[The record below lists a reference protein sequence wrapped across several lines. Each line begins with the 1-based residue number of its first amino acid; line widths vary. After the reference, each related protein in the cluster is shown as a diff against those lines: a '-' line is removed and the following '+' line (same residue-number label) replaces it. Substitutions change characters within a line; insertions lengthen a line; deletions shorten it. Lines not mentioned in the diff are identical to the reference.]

1 MDTAFQ
7 LPIRHL
13 QLVSLQARLP
23 QSQTTHGHIHTHTA
37 LEKPLLPS
45 VLLHVM
51 RPKRNLGMSPLILAT
66 QDKSHLGTSQS
77 QLPFVW
83 LSAVC
88 RHPATTFFTTHPH
101 IDLPSLL
108 CPCRSLSSNTVGCR
122 RQCRTPKV
130 RLLFLCPPPSPLPP
144 PSSPTLS
151 PPRPKVWPTP
161 TARHV
166 FQQQTCTAFG
176 SVLCITTFSA
186 SFRLS
191 VSTVR
196 HRQKKMEAT
205 RARGQWGTRL
215 VLPLAAFNIPSP
227 LGLQLGECELLR
239 SD

>member
-101 IDLPSLL
+101 IDLPSLI

-130 RLLFLCPPPSPLPP
+130 RLLFLCPPPSPLLTYPFSPHAPRCGQRPP
-144 PSSPTLS
+144 HATCFSNRHAQLS
-151 PPRPKVWPTP
+151 GR
-161 TARHV
+161 
-166 FQQQTCTAFG
+166 
-176 SVLCITTFSA
+176 SSA
-186 SFRLS
+186 SLLF
-191 VSTVR
+191 
-196 HRQKKMEAT
+196 
-205 RARGQWGTRL
+205 
-215 VLPLAAFNIPSP
+215 LPLFPFLCQPSATGRKRWRP
-227 LGLQLGECELLR
+227 RGRGGNGGLA
-239 SD
+239 